1 MHLATQKFCLSKLL
15 NDSKT
20 GYFQVSQEENIPEWG
35 NISMSCM
42 RTSLNNQMNIYSGL
56 NFRMLLMKKDK
67 IKWKAALIAYQ
78 SFMLKHAC
86 PN

>member
-1 MHLATQKFCLSKLL
+1 
-15 NDSKT
+15 
-20 GYFQVSQEENIPEWG
+20 
-35 NISMSCM
+35 M
-42 RTSLNNQMNIYSGL
+42 RTSHDNQMNIYSGL

-67 IKWKAALIAYQ
+67 IKWKVALTAYQ